1 MGGLSDDFW
10 DDSPPKPAASHAP
23 REKGCR
29 PLGHRFDAPVRVC
42 ELDERLRTSS
52 PWPARALEL
61 SRSHLVFLSRRMVY
75 HGRTVVVILDLL
87 DDKPTLLCGRV
98 VTCEYDEDGM
108 HRIDMDLVQMPQS
121 ESIRKLAEV
130 PKARQHR

>member
-1 MGGLSDDFW
+1 MGGLSDDLW
-10 DDSPPKPAASHAP
+10 DESPAKSVASRAP
-23 REKGCR
+23 LDKGCR

-42 ELDERLRTSS
+42 ELDERHRASS

-75 HGRTVVVILDLL
+75 HGRTVVVIVDLL

-98 VTCEYDEDGM
+98 FTCDYDEDGM
-108 HRIDMDLVQMPQS
+108 HRIDVDLIQMPLS
-121 ESIRKLAEV
+121 DSIRKITET
-130 PKARQHR
+130 PKARPHR